1 MKKIFVLMFI
11 MLFGFSLA
19 GCTSAVEL
27 SAVNTNFSSYYFV
40 ADFSS
45 GYGALTESEQAV
57 LKNKVEDLASD
68 YLDDIRLGY
77 YAALTSV
84 KEQGFITENEK
95 IIYKNHLSS
104 YMNWND
110 GAFAIELRFASK
122 ASSRI
127 FIRSAEYSGA
137 ENDATTFKT
146 VTTEKFKGVFSK
158 TKNNII
164 TTSLEEYFETGA
176 KSALRTLGEETVNKI
191 PNIEFYYMFV
201 TQNVKLRAKNA
212 NETME
217 IAGGTIYCFYSNSD
231 YAEPEFEFYVVQA
244 NRLLYY
250 LICLAIAFI
259 FVAIYLIVIYFKR
272 PKNDKIEPEKD
283 DSTTKFEIPT
293 NGEG

>member
-57 LKNKVEDLASD
+57 LKNKVESLASD
-68 YLDDIRLGY
+68 YLDDIILRY
-77 YAALTSV
+77 YAALTSF

-137 ENDATTFKT
+137 QNETTTFKT

-191 PNIEFYYMFV
+191 PNVEFYYMFI

-212 NETME
+212 NETLE
-217 IAGGTIYCFYSNSD
+217 AAGGTVYCFYSNSD
-231 YAEPEFEFYVVQA
+231 YSELEFEFYVVQA
-244 NRLLYY
+244 NRLIYY

-272 PKNDKIEPEKD
+272 PKNNLVEEGKD

>member
-57 LKNKVEDLASD
+57 LKNKVEALASD
-68 YLDDIRLGY
+68 YLDDIILRY
-77 YAALTSV
+77 YAALSSFE
-84 KEQGFITENEK
+84 EQGFITENEK

-127 FIRSAEYSGA
+127 FIRSAEYFGA
-137 ENDATTFKT
+137 QNETTTFKT

-191 PNIEFYYMFV
+191 PNVEFYYMFI

-212 NETME
+212 NETLE
-217 IAGGTIYCFYSNSD
+217 AAGGTVYCFYSNSD
-231 YAEPEFEFYVVQA
+231 YSELEFEFYVVQA
-244 NRLLYY
+244 NRLIYY

-272 PKNDKIEPEKD
+272 PKNNLVEEGKD

>member
-57 LKNKVEDLASD
+57 LKNKVEGLASD
-68 YLDDIRLGY
+68 YLDDIILRY
-77 YAALTSV
+77 YAALTSF

-137 ENDATTFKT
+137 ENDATIFKT

-272 PKNDKIEPEKD
+272 PKNDKIGPEKD
-283 DSTTKFEIPT
+283 HSTTKFEIPT
-293 NGEG
+293 SGEG

>member
-57 LKNKVEDLASD
+57 LKNKVEALASD
-68 YLDDIRLGY
+68 YLDDIILRY
-77 YAALTSV
+77 YAALSSFE
-84 KEQGFITENEK
+84 EQGFITENEK

-137 ENDATTFKT
+137 QNETTTFKT

-191 PNIEFYYMFV
+191 PNVEFYYMFI

-212 NETME
+212 NETLE
-217 IAGGTIYCFYSNSD
+217 AAGGTVYCFYSNSD
-231 YAEPEFEFYVVQA
+231 YSELEFEFYVVQA
-244 NRLLYY
+244 NRLIYY

-272 PKNDKIEPEKD
+272 PKNNLVEEGKD

>member
-1 MKKIFVLMFI
+1 MFI

-57 LKNKVEDLASD
+57 LKNKVEALASD
-68 YLDDIRLGY
+68 YLDDIILRY
-77 YAALTSV
+77 YAALSSFE
-84 KEQGFITENEK
+84 EQGFITENEK

-137 ENDATTFKT
+137 QNETTTFKT

-191 PNIEFYYMFV
+191 PNVEFYYMFI

-212 NETME
+212 NETLE
-217 IAGGTIYCFYSNSD
+217 AAGGTVYCFYSNSD
-231 YAEPEFEFYVVQA
+231 YSELEFEFYVVQA
-244 NRLLYY
+244 NRLIYY

-259 FVAIYLIVIYFKR
+259 FVAIYLIVIYFKW
-272 PKNDKIEPEKD
+272 PKNNLVEEEKD

>member
-27 SAVNTNFSSYYFV
+27 SAINTNFSSYYFV

-57 LKNKVEDLASD
+57 LKNKVEGLASD
-68 YLDDIRLGY
+68 YLDDIILRY
-77 YAALTSV
+77 YAALTSF

-137 ENDATTFKT
+137 ENDTTTFKT

-272 PKNDKIEPEKD
+272 PKNDKIGPEKD
-283 DSTTKFEIPT
+283 HSTTKFEIPT
-293 NGEG
+293 SGEG